1 MEPGDEI
8 KPFVERV
15 AAAVLE
21 RHIPLHQL
29 TVIVPSE
36 RMITYLQRA
45 FFTIDGKPKIAP
57 RIITIDH
64 WMQLQV
70 DEPVIDR
77 TRLLFH
83 LYRIFREDPADPEN
97 DSFDAFMS
105 WGQLLLNDFDEIER
119 YLVDPKQL
127 FRNLRDIRE
136 LENWSFNQEELSP
149 GQQKFLAFWEKL
161 GPYYYALTDKL
172 TGERQTTKGKVY
184 RTVANNIDLV
194 FRKNKDAHFVFA
206 GFNAL
211 SAAELDVI
219 KQLYVMGR
227 AQVYGD
233 NDAFYLND
241 SLHEAGAF
249 QRILAEK
256 LQIKQLP
263 FVEDRLRTKAASMT
277 IVECAQ
283 STGQAKV
290 VGTLLAQLSPEEL
303 NQTLVLLGDEQ
314 LIVSLLQHLP
324 ASIGKA
330 NITLGLPLRSTSLR
344 IWSDL
349 LFRVQEHFQR
359 RGGKSVYYK
368 DATQFFHHPFIQG
381 ILSEEEQNT
390 VAALERSIVSN
401 NRLFLRPEELIISER
416 LTTICSTVFSF
427 WSNNWQTAML
437 AVHLLNSSLDGLLPE
452 KHLLEK
458 AALRSFDRALTG
470 LTNLL
475 QESVPEMQL
484 GTFRQVFNQHWYTES
499 MSYFGN
505 PTEGLQIMGLLETRG
520 LDFKRII
527 AIGLNEGTMPPTNAI
542 QTLIP
547 MDLRRFFG
555 LPTPREKQGLFAHHF
570 YRLLHAA
577 EEIYVTYATAQEG
590 MGSQEPSRFIQ
601 QIELELAAIN
611 PNFTIEKRF
620 YTLGNQEQIG
630 EHLVEKTP
638 EVIQRLDDMLL
649 EGLTF
654 SKLKDFI
661 ECPLN
666 FYYRYVMR
674 IGEETKVEESIE
686 SNTLG
691 TILHQVL
698 ENLLLPFAR
707 NNPVYIENGITPR
720 PPVLDDWKNMKKI
733 APLEV
738 DKAFQQ
744 HFSEDKSVY
753 ASGTNHISYVIA
765 NEIIQNILSREI
777 ALREAS
783 PQEALSI
790 EALEHEIRVPTQFEL
805 NGKLRPAII
814 RGILDRI
821 DTLDGKYRVIDYK
834 SGEVNEKK
842 VSVSAVKGSDP
853 VETIL
858 NKVRS
863 KGEKNH
869 VLQLLI
875 YSYLFRHAY
884 KTTPAEVGI
893 FSFINT
899 SESPFYLRFKD
910 DLSLAEATNLVEG
923 VIGEILKDL
932 YDTSQ
937 PFAHRHGAQ
946 YCLYCGEG

>member
-1 MEPGDEI
+1 M
-8 KPFVERV
+8 PFVERV

-21 RHIPLHQL
+21 RTIPLHQL
-29 TVIVPSE
+29 TLVVPSE

-45 FFTIDGKPKIAP
+45 FYTIDEKPKMSP

-64 WMQLQV
+64 WMQQQV

-83 LYRIFREDPADPEN
+83 LYNIFKEDPADPEN
-97 DSFDAFMS
+97 ESFDAFMS

-119 YLVDPKQL
+119 YMVDPKQL

-149 GQQKFLAFWEKL
+149 GQQKFLAFWDKL
-161 GPYYYALTDKL
+161 GPYYYALSDKL
-172 TGERQTTKGKVY
+172 SRERQTTKGKVY
-184 RTVANNIDLV
+184 RAVANNIDLV
-194 FRKNKDAHFVFA
+194 FRKNKNMHFVFA

-211 SAAELDVI
+211 SSAELDVM

-227 AQVYGD
+227 AQVYCD

-249 QRILAEK
+249 QRVLSEK

-263 FVEDRLRTKAASMT
+263 FVENRLRTKAVNMT

-283 STGQAKV
+283 TTGQAKV
-290 VGTLLAQLSPEEL
+290 VGTLLAQLSQEEL
-303 NQTLVLLGDEQ
+303 NETLVLLGDEQ

-368 DATQFFHHPFIQG
+368 DAVQFFHHPFIQG
-381 ILSEEEQNT
+381 ILSQEEQAI
-390 VAALERSIVSN
+390 VAGLERSIVNN
-401 NRLFLRPEELIISER
+401 NRLFLRPEELAISER
-416 LTTICSTVFSF
+416 LTTISSAVFTF
-427 WSNNWQTAML
+427 WGNDWPTAMK
-437 AVHLLNSSLDGLLPE
+437 AIHDLNSTLDGLLPE

-475 QESVPEMQL
+475 HEPVPEMQL

-577 EEIYVTYATAQEG
+577 EEIHVTYATAQEG

-601 QIELELAAIN
+601 QLELELAAVN
-611 PNFTIEKRF
+611 PNFRIEKRF
-620 YTLGNQEQIG
+620 YTLGNQEEIG
-630 EHLVEKTP
+630 EHKVEKTP
-638 EVIQRLDDMLL
+638 EVIRRLDDMLQ

-674 IGEETKVEESIE
+674 IGEESKVEESIE

-707 NNPVYIENGITPR
+707 TNPEYIANGITPR

-744 HFSEDKSVY
+744 HFSEDKTVY

-765 NEIIQNILSREI
+765 NEIIQNILNREI

-783 PQEALSI
+783 PQEALTI

-805 NGKLRPAII
+805 NGEVRPAVI

-821 DTLDGKYRVIDYK
+821 DAVNGKYRVIDYK

-842 VSVSAVKGSDP
+842 VTVPPTKGGDT

-858 NKVRS
+858 KKVRS
-863 KGEKNH
+863 TSEKSH

-884 KTTPAEVGI
+884 KTAPAEVGI

-899 SESPFYLRFKD
+899 SESPFSLHFSD
-910 DLSLAEATNLVEG
+910 DLTLSEATDLVES

>member
-1 MEPGDEI
+1 MI
-8 KPFVERV
+8 PFVERV
-15 AAAVLE
+15 AASILE
-21 RHIPLHQL
+21 RSIPLHQL
-29 TVIVPSE
+29 TIVVPSE

-45 FFTIDGKPKIAP
+45 LFTIDGKPKLAP
-57 RIITIDH
+57 RIVTIDN
-64 WMQLQV
+64 WMQQQV

-83 LYRIFREDPADPEN
+83 LYQLFQEDPADPEN

-161 GPYYYALTDKL
+161 GPYYYALTEKL
-172 TGERQTTKGKVY
+172 NRERQTTKGKVY
-184 RTVANNIDLV
+184 RTVANNIDLL

-211 SAAELDVI
+211 SAAELDVMR
-219 KQLYVMGR
+219 QLYVMGR
-227 AQVYGD
+227 AQVYCD
-233 NDAFYLND
+233 NDAFYLKD

-249 QRILAEK
+249 QRVLAEK
-256 LQIKQLP
+256 LLQKQLP
-263 FVEDRLRTKAASMT
+263 FVSDRLQTKPAKMT

-290 VGTLLAQLSPEEL
+290 VGTLLAELSQEEL
-303 NQTLVLLGDEQ
+303 NETVVLLGDEQ

-368 DATQFFHHPFIQG
+368 DAVQYFHHPFIQG
-381 ILSEEEQNT
+381 ILSEKEQ
-390 VAALERSIVSN
+390 VHVSGIERSIVTN
-401 NRLFLRPEELIISER
+401 NRLFLRSEELVISDR
-416 LTTICSTVFSF
+416 LASISQLLFTS
-427 WSNNWQTAML
+427 WENNWQVAMK
-437 AVHLLNSSLDGLLPE
+437 AIHALNSLLDGLLPE
-452 KHLLEK
+452 KQLLEK

-475 QESVPEMQL
+475 QEPVPEMHI

-505 PTEGLQIMGLLETRG
+505 PTDGLQIMGLLETRG
-520 LDFKRII
+520 LDFKRLI
-527 AIGLNEGTMPPTNAI
+527 AIGMNEGTMPPTNAI

-577 EEIYVTYATAQEG
+577 EDIHVTYTTAQEG

-601 QIELELAAIN
+601 QVELELAAVN
-611 PNFTIEKRF
+611 PHFQIEKRF

-630 EHLVEKTP
+630 DHQVEKTP
-638 EVIQRLDDMLL
+638 EIIQRLDDMLL

-674 IGEETKVEESIE
+674 IGEESKVEESIE

-698 ENLLLPFAR
+698 ENLLMPFAR
-707 NNPVYIENGITPR
+707 SNPDYLANGITPR
-720 PPVLDDWKNMKKI
+720 PPVTEDWKQMQKS

-777 ALREAS
+777 ALREAD
-783 PQEALSI
+783 PMKTLTI

-805 NGKLRPAII
+805 NGQVRPAVI
-814 RGILDRI
+814 RGVLDRI
-821 DTLDGKYRVIDYK
+821 DRLDGKYRVIDYK
-834 SGEVNEKK
+834 SGQVSEEK
-842 VSVSAVKGSDP
+842 VTVAAASKGEDLTES
-853 VETIL
+853 IL
-858 NKVRS
+858 RKVRN
-863 KGEKNH
+863 KNEKNH

-884 KTTPAEVGI
+884 KETPGEVGI
-893 FSFINT
+893 FSFITT

-910 DLSLAEATNLVEG
+910 DTPLSEATDLVEG
-923 VIGEILKDL
+923 IIGEILKDL
-932 YDTSQ
+932 YDPAQ

-946 YCLYCGEG
+946 YCLYCGEK